1 MDTKKCTGCGV
12 VLQDENVT
20 NDGYTTNLE
29 NDLCQRCFRMKNY
42 GDYEIVSKSNDEY
55 LSILEE
61 INDTND
67 LVLHVVDVLNV
78 DEDLNYINEH
88 IGNKKILVLN
98 KRDVLPLSVN
108 DDKEI
113 SYFKEKYPFYDDIVL
128 IGTRN
133 NYNYDELFNIIKKY
147 KTSNKVY
154 LVGRTNAGKSS
165 IINKLMSNYSVNTSN
180 LTISPLPSTTLD
192 TVSVDLSDDLTL
204 IDTPGLV
211 DVGNITNYI
220 DNDML
225 NKITPKK
232 EIKPRV
238 IQVKEGSSILVEGI
252 LRIDILESDKNSFS
266 FYMSNDLE
274 IGKISSSNES
284 LNDLSKR
291 NIDVLFGEDLV
302 IDGLGFI
309 KIVSKCN
316 IDVYLDK
323 RVDIFTRNSMI

>member
-1 MDTKKCTGCGV
+1 MDTKKCLGCGV
-12 VLQDENVT
+12 VLQDENIT
-20 NDGYTTNLE
+20 NEGYTTNME
-29 NDLCQRCFRMKNY
+29 NDFCQRCFRMKHY
-42 GDYEIVSKSNDEY
+42 GEYEIVSKSNDEY
-55 LSILEE
+55 LEILEE
-61 INDTND
+61 INNTND

-88 IGNKKILVLN
+88 ITNKKILVLN

-108 DDKEI
+108 DDKTI
-113 SYFKEKYPFYDDIVL
+113 SYFKEKYSFYDDIVL

-165 IINKLMSNYSVNTSN
+165 IINKLMSNYSINTSE

-192 TVSVDLSDDLTL
+192 TVSVDLSEDLTL

-220 DNDML
+220 DNEVLDI
-225 NKITPKK
+225 ITPKK

-238 IQVKEGSSILVEGI
+238 IQVKEGSSILVGDI
-252 LRIDILESDKNSFS
+252 LRIDILESDRNSFS
-266 FYMSNDLE
+266 FYMSNDLD
-274 IGKISSSNES
+274 IGKISESNEA
-284 LNDLSKR
+284 LNNESKR

-316 IDVYLDK
+316 IDIYLDK
-323 RVDIFTRNSMI
+323 RVDIFTRDSMI

>member
-98 KRDVLPLSVN
+98 KRDVLPLSIN

>member
-12 VLQDENVT
+12 VLQDENIT

-42 GDYEIVSKSNDEY
+42 GEYEIVSKSNDEY

>member
-42 GDYEIVSKSNDEY
+42 GEYEIVSKSNDEY